1 MRGIKKQEKM
11 YILVFQ
17 ENSDYAKNGAN
28 ESFLYH
34 KCGKQVILGP
44 KINTSK
50 TFSKSV
56 REVRE
61 IIPYGRH

>member
-1 MRGIKKQEKM
+1 M
-11 YILVFQ
+11 YVLLFQ
-17 ENSDYAKNGAN
+17 ENSDYAENGAN
-28 ESFLYH
+28 ESFLYRECA
-34 KCGKQVILGP
+34 KWVILQP